1 MLSKGSKLYSILNYK
16 CPRCHQGD
24 LFTHKGWSYTSFAEM
39 PEQCPCCHQSY
50 EPEPGFYYGAM
61 YVSYAITTAIT
72 ITVLVALS
80 VLLAEVTILW
90 FLGALVATLLLFY
103 PFIFRMSR
111 ALWINFFVH
120 YRKETSAHA

>member
-1 MLSKGSKLYSILNYK
+1 MLSKGTKLYSIVNYK

-24 LFTHKGWSYTSFAEM
+24 LFIHKGWSYTNFAKM

-72 ITVLVALS
+72 ITVLAVLS
-80 VLLAEVTILW
+80 ILLAEVTIFWL
-90 FLGALVATLLLFY
+90 LGALVATLLLFY

-111 ALWINFFVH
+111 SLWINFFVH
-120 YRKETSAHA
+120 YRKGASAHA